1 MKNEKTTL
9 YEIFRDEAESERLKL
24 ILNADTL
31 RDKIRR
37 AVEYLDAGAPGKARE
52 ELLKLLGNGS

>member
-1 MKNEKTTL
+1 MKNESTL
-9 YEIFRDEAESERLKL
+9 LFEALRDEAESERLKL

-37 AVEYLDAGAPGKARE
+37 ALEYLDQNAPGKARE
-52 ELLKLLGNGS
+52 ELLKLLGNG

>member
-1 MKNEKTTL
+1 MKNESTL
-9 YEIFRDEAESERLKL
+9 LFEALRDEAESERLKL

-37 AVEYLDAGAPGKARE
+37 AVEYLDANAPSKARE
-52 ELLKLLGNGS
+52 ELLKLLGNG